1 MGHISATYNSVAT
14 LFTRDFYLR
23 WRPAA
28 TQAQQVHIGRLAVL
42 VVFAMGALWAPL
54 IGQFGNLLT
63 YLQTVQSYLMMPMAG
78 IFFRRRALEAHN
90 HARRC
95 RLPGHRVYRLP
106 ALDGERP
113 VAFSAVHGGATP

>member
-42 VVFAMGALWAPL
+42 VVFAMAHYGR
-54 IGQFGNLLT
+54 LLSDNSAICSHT
-63 YLQTVQSYLMMPMAG
+63 Y
-78 IFFRRRALEAHN
+78 
-90 HARRC
+90 RRC
-95 RLPGHRVYRLP
+95 NPI
-106 ALDGERP
+106 
-113 VAFSAVHGGATP
+113 